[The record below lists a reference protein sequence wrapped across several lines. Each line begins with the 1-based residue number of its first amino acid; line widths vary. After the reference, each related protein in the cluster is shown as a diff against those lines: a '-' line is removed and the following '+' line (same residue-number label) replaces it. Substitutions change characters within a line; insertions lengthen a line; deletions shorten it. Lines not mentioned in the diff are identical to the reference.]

1 MRVALFDSNHNPVKI
16 MDGPMRHF
24 DANVPA
30 GGYWREVPHYVKYL
44 QDVPDSSTLPVWPT
58 RWINALD
65 DSSNLLDAE
74 IYTDNAG
81 SVTLS
86 APAGLT
92 IKTADMVEHVES
104 GGNITIVFP
113 QEGSQYICIEENGKN
128 PFSRQ
133 IDVIFQSTYAD
144 QLKKTV
150 DSERDL
156 RLVADIT
163 VGAITLDGD
172 LTAQKNIAEAAT
184 LGAFEV
190 LGGNA
195 SWSINWIT
203 ATNTVVSL
211 TAAELRA
218 FAQAIS
224 VRRETEYA
232 AARTA
237 KDNIAVAA
245 NRIAADAALATYLG
259 S

>member
-1 MRVALFDSNHNPVKI
+1 
-16 MDGPMRHF
+16 
-24 DANVPA
+24 
-30 GGYWREVPHYVKYL
+30 
-44 QDVPDSSTLPVWPT
+44 
-58 RWINALD
+58 
-65 DSSNLLDAE
+65 
-74 IYTDNAG
+74 
-81 SVTLS
+81 
-86 APAGLT
+86 
-92 IKTADMVEHVES
+92 
-104 GGNITIVFP
+104 
-113 QEGSQYICIEENGKN
+113 
-128 PFSRQ
+128 
-133 IDVIFQSTYAD
+133 
-144 QLKKTV
+144 
-150 DSERDL
+150 
-156 RLVADIT
+156 
-163 VGAITLDGD
+163 ITLDGD